1 MTTSDPILHGMI
13 QRLVATAGA
22 ELESVVLYGPAA
34 RGDGYPDQPY
44 HLIIVVAEL
53 SPASLALLASPL
65 RWWRK
70 RGQPVPR
77 LFSAAFIAASADV
90 FPLELLDIA
99 RHREIL
105 HGADPF
111 ADLVVDTR
119 HLRLQCEREL
129 REKMMR
135 LCEAYVEVLDDR
147 RALQRLLVA
156 AYIDFADVFRG
167 YLYLRGETPPGR
179 TAEVMG
185 RFCELAAI
193 DPEPFDAVERLSR
206 GERAEP
212 VALFARCHAAL
223 TEAIEA
229 VDRFT
234 NEREA
239 S

>member
-1 MTTSDPILHGMI
+1 MTTSDPILRGMI
-13 QRLVATAGA
+13 QRLVASAGA
-22 ELESVVLYGPAA
+22 ALESVVLYGPAA

-53 SPASLALLASPL
+53 SPASLALLGQPL
-65 RWWRK
+65 RWWRR

-77 LFSAAFIAASADV
+77 LFSAAFITASADV

-119 HLRLQCEREL
+119 LLRLQCEREL
-129 REKMMR
+129 RERMMR
-135 LCEAYVEVLDDR
+135 LCEAYVEALDDR
-147 RALQRLLVA
+147 RALERLLVA

-167 YLYLRGETPPGR
+167 YLYLRGETPPAR
-179 TAEVMG
+179 SAEVMA

-193 DPEPFDAVERLSR
+193 DPAPFGAVERLLK
-206 GERAEP
+206 GERVEP

-223 TEAIEA
+223 MEAIEA
-229 VDRFT
+229 VDRFAD
-234 NEREA
+234 EREA

>member
-1 MTTSDPILHGMI
+1 MI
-13 QRLVATAGA
+13 QRLVAAAGTA
-22 ELESVVLYGPAA
+22 LESVVLYGPAA

-44 HLIIVVAEL
+44 HLIVVVAEL
-53 SPASLALLASPL
+53 APASLALLAQPL
-65 RWWRK
+65 RWWRR

-156 AYIDFADVFRG
+156 AYIDVADVFRG
-167 YLYLRGETPPGR
+167 YLYLRGETPPRR
-179 TAEVMG
+179 TAEVVA
-185 RFCELAAI
+185 RFCDLAAI

-206 GERAEP
+206 GEQTDP